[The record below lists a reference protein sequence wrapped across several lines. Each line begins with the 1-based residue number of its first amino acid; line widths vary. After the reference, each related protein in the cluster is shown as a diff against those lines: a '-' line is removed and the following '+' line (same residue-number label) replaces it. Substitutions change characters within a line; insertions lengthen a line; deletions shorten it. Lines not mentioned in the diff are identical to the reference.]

1 MASAGPKSTQYL
13 IKQAK
18 RAASAS
24 LGLLFPPRCV
34 VCGRVGALLCAESI
48 ATFATI
54 PKPCC
59 PVCGEPQTHDGLCS
73 RCRDHRRAFDSIQS
87 AFLFAGGIRKAIH
100 AFKYQRKRDLAQ
112 PLVSAMMSVLPDSP
126 RENMLICPVPLH
138 PTREKERGYNQAAL
152 LAEELASAWDL
163 SLAASSALQRIRETQ
178 SQVGLDFPTRQA
190 NVGDAFRS
198 IRDAVAGRSLLLVD
212 DVCTTG
218 ATLHACAAAL
228 REAGAV
234 HIQAVTLA
242 RAT

>member
-13 IKQAK
+13 IEQA
-18 RAASAS
+18 RRVASAS

-34 VCGRVGALLCAESI
+34 VCGRVGALLCTECI
-48 ATFATI
+48 AAFASI

-59 PVCGEPQTHDGLCS
+59 PVCGEPQIHTGLCPK
-73 RCRDHRRAFDSIQS
+73 CREQRRAFDSIQS
-87 AFLFAGGIRKAIH
+87 AFLFTGGIRKAIH
-100 AFKYQRKRDLAQ
+100 AFKYQRQRDLAQ
-112 PLVSAMMSVLPDSP
+112 PLVSAMMRVLPDP
-126 RENMLICPVPLH
+126 HRENILVCSVPLH
-138 PTREKERGYNQAAL
+138 PRREKERGYNQATL
-152 LAEELASAWDL
+152 LAGELARAWGL
-163 SLAASSALQRIRETQ
+163 PLAASDTLQRTRETE

-190 NVGDAFRS
+190 NVGDAFWGNQAVVGGRS
-198 IRDAVAGRSLLLVD
+198 ILLVD

-218 ATLHACAAAL
+218 ATLHACAVAL